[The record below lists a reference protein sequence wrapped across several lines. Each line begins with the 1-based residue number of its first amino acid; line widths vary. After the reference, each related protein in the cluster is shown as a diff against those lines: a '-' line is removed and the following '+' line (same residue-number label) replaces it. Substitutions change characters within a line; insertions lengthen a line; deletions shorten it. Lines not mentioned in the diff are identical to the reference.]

1 MIPSGFGKT
10 DDINREKVHTVLH
23 EYKKGNLHSGP
34 GKKHKAKNFKQALA
48 IALSEGR
55 KAAR

>member
-1 MIPSGFGKT
+1 MDSTGFGT
-10 DDINREKVHTVLH
+10 EPINREKVKYVMG
-23 EYKKGNLHSGP
+23 EYKRGNLHSGP
-34 GKKHKAKNFKQALA
+34 GKKHKAKSFKQAVA

>member
-1 MIPSGFGKT
+1 MVSGFHNDEEAVNK
-10 DDINREKVHTVLH
+10 EKVHYVMS

-34 GKKHKAKNFKQALA
+34 GKKHKAKNFKQAVA

-55 KAAR
+55 EAAK

>member
-1 MIPSGFGKT
+1 MASGFGNDEPVNK
-10 DDINREKVHTVLH
+10 EKVHYVLH

-34 GKKHKAKNFKQALA
+34 GKKHKAKSWKQAIA

>member
-10 DDINREKVHTVLH
+10 EDVEREKVKYVMG
-23 EYKKGNLHSGP
+23 EYKRGDLHSGP
-34 GKKHKAKNFKQALA
+34 GKKHKAKGFKQALA

>member
-1 MIPSGFGKT
+1 MISGFGNAEP
-10 DDINREKVHTVLH
+10 INKEKVGVVLH
-23 EYKKGNLHSGP
+23 EFKKGNLHSGP